1 MSEWTIRVGAD
12 ETTAVWDSPPAG
24 SARAVFICAH
34 GAGGQMDDR
43 AILGVRDV
51 FTPLGLGVVR
61 FNFFYRARRSGRP
74 DPMPKLLTC
83 FDAVIARVRQELAP
97 KVLLIGGRSMGG
109 RAASMLIA
117 DAPALADG
125 LLLLAYPLHPPG
137 HPEKQRVAHL
147 PSIRVPVLC
156 FNGTRDPFCDPPL
169 MNRVV
174 GTLGENWQMHWLEGA
189 DHSFHVLKRT
199 GRTNGDVLAEVA
211 ETTRGWIAR
220 YWRSL

>member
-12 ETTAVWDSPPAG
+12 ETSAVWDSPSAG

-34 GAGGQMDDR
+34 GAGGHMEDR
-43 AILGVRDV
+43 AIRAVRDV
-51 FTPLGLGVVR
+51 FTPLGVGVVR

-74 DPMPKLLTC
+74 DPMPKLLAC
-83 FDAVIARVRQELAP
+83 FDAVVSRVRQELAP
-97 KVLLIGGRSMGG
+97 KVLLVGGRSMGG

-117 DAPALADG
+117 DAPSLADG

-137 HPEKQRVAHL
+137 HPEKQRTAHL
-147 PSIRVPVLC
+147 SSISVPVLC

-174 GTLGENWQMHWLEGA
+174 GTLGDNWQMHWLEGA
-189 DHSFHVLKRT
+189 DHSFHVPKRT

-211 ETTRGWIAR
+211 ETTRGWIDR